1 MYQETGVVEIAA
13 FRPRYPHLFGPSVV
27 RRGGDGRLAN
37 MFTSSKTHRT
47 SSFTSMRKSSMT
59 LDGEMLLHYLKLVLV
74 LLAVLTGLYAG
85 LLAALT
91 NRFVQTHAVYLH
103 AFQLTGDKDLNTPEM
118 FGFLR
123 GQVTP
128 FNIHSQDHT
137 PLNTWHILPI
147 GLHRRHMA
155 ELMQQPTGLVADV
168 TTGLGFQLLRDDPDA
183 LLAIHFHG
191 AGGNMG
197 SGYRIPNY
205 RALAAGNPDKIH
217 VLTFDYRGFGKTNGV
232 PTEQGLIQDAIAVV
246 DWALN
251 VAKIPPSRILI
262 FGQSLGTAVN
272 MAVAEHF
279 ASRKEPV
286 IFAGHIMIAPFV
298 DVPTLVAT
306 YKIAGKIPILS
317 PVARYTRLFNLLSS
331 QIRETWSTKTRI
343 AAYVRRSEATSKK
356 YRITL
361 IHAEDD
367 SSIPWH
373 HTSTLFWNAA
383 NATSAEGIGSAD
395 MKTWRLGESQEI
407 GAAGSVTHWRTEHGT
422 ISEYILKYGLHDV
435 VMGAPI
441 VSLAAMRIFDE
452 DR

>member
-1 MYQETGVVEIAA
+1 
-13 FRPRYPHLFGPSVV
+13 
-27 RRGGDGRLAN
+27 
-37 MFTSSKTHRT
+37 MF
-47 SSFTSMRKSSMT
+47 
-59 LDGEMLLHYLKLVLV
+59 LYCLKVVLV
-74 LLAVLTGLYAG
+74 TLAVLAGLYAG
-85 LLAALT
+85 LLGALMT
-91 NRFVQTHAVYLH
+91 RFVQTHAVYLH
-103 AFQLTGDKDLNTPEM
+103 AFQMTGDKDLNTPEM

-123 GQVTP
+123 NQVTP
-128 FNIHSQDHT
+128 FVIRSPDGT
-137 PLNTWHILPI
+137 PLHSWHILPI
-147 GLHRRHMA
+147 GLHRKHMA
-155 ELMQQPTGLVADV
+155 ELMQQPTGLIADV
-168 TTGLGFQLLRDDPDA
+168 TTGLGFELLRDDPDA

-205 RALAAGNPDKIH
+205 RALAAGNPDRIH
-217 VLTFDYRGFGKTNGV
+217 ILTFDYRGFGKTPGV
-232 PTEQGLIQDAIAVV
+232 PTEQGLIQDAISVV

-272 MAVAEHF
+272 MAVAESF
-279 ASRKEPV
+279 ASRDKPV
-286 IFAGHIMIAPFV
+286 IFAGHVLIAPFV
-298 DVPTLVAT
+298 DVPTLVTT

-317 PVARYTRLFNLLSS
+317 PVARYKNLFNLLSS
-331 QIRETWSTKTRI
+331 QIRETWSTKSRI
-343 AAYVRRSEATSKK
+343 AAYVRRCEATSHR

-367 SSIPWH
+367 YDIPWH
-373 HTSTLFWNAA
+373 HTSTLFYHAA
-383 NATSAEGIGSAD
+383 SATREEGIGSAE
-395 MKTWRLGESQEI
+395 MKTWRLGESQDI
-407 GAAGSVTHWRTEHGT
+407 GAAGSVAHWRTEHGA